1 MGLFALDNI
10 LLENDTSYTHKD
22 NYVIDIDNIGYIDK
36 AVQEHSFIQDGY
48 DAILEMNAMYCNAE
62 KEFYTRILG
71 SYGNNNIIN
80 EGFSDFF
87 DSIKKII
94 KKFIEWIK
102 KIFKEFVAKLAA
114 LVGSEKYIKK
124 HKDLFN
130 KFSSEDEFE
139 FQGYKFTNVHD
150 NDIPKSGAVEIFNS
164 SNDFNTAFSD
174 AKWYNSLDFN
184 DSNFFGDISADATA
198 SYYNT
203 NAGDTKTYKSHDDFL
218 TWDELEDGDTKIKDA
233 RKAATNKINKALD
246 TRIDAIKDNASD
258 FREKFRAYVLGKS
271 GNESYDSTE
280 FNEALFEIFRDG
292 ESDTES
298 ITIDYNFVQDAYRRF
313 DKYKDVTK
321 AIEKKKNEMVKD
333 YEDLEKHLD
342 KFIKYNKND
351 HKIDYDSGGRSY
363 TSKVLGYIQTNDKII
378 FDQSTSDKMN
388 SLLKVYS
395 TRVNDMCQI
404 HTQAFTAKL
413 EACKDCFKQDKKILN
428 KAIQQVLKR
437 SNKEDF

>member
-1 MGLFALDNI
+1 MGLFSLDNI
-10 LLENDTSYTHKD
+10 LLENGNNNSSSSS
-22 NYVIDIDNIGYIDK
+22 VIDIDNIGYVDK
-36 AVQEHSFIQDGY
+36 AVQEHSFVQDGY

-71 SYGNNNIIN
+71 SYGDSNIIN
-80 EGFSDFF
+80 EGFSNFF

-139 FQGYKFTNVHD
+139 FQGYNFTNVAD
-150 NDIPKSGAVEIFNS
+150 DDIPKSKAVEMFATDG
-164 SNDFNTAFSD
+164 DFNTTFFSD
-174 AKWYNSLDFN
+174 SKWYNKNKFFDP
-184 DSNFFGDISADATA
+184 SNANTLFKSASEGD
-198 SYYNT
+198 YYNVKAKF
-203 NAGDTKTYKSHDDFL
+203 NASNL
-218 TWDELEDGDTKIKDA
+218 DGDWTEPVKGTDDTA
-233 RKAATNKINKALD
+233 VAYRKQVTDTMNKNLD
-246 TRIDAIKDNASD
+246 NMIDTIKDNASD
-258 FREKFRAYVLGKS
+258 FREKFRAYVIGKS
-271 GNESYDSTE
+271 GNETYDSTE
-280 FNEALFEIFRDG
+280 FSEALFEVFRDG
-292 ESDTES
+292 ESSTES
-298 ITIDYNFVQDAYRRF
+298 ITIDYNYVQDAYRRF

-333 YEDLEKHLD
+333 YEDLEKHLE
-342 KFIKYNKND
+342 KYIKYNKD
-351 HKIDYDSGGRSY
+351 THKIDYNTSGREY
-363 TSKVLGYIQTNDKII
+363 TTSVLANIGQNNNII
-378 FDQSTSDKMN
+378 FDQSTADKMS

-413 EACKDCFKQDKKILN
+413 EACKDCFKQDKQILN

>member
-10 LLENDTSYTHKD
+10 LLENDVSYTHKD

-48 DAILEMNAMYCNAE
+48 NAILEMNAMYCNAE

-71 SYGNNNIIN
+71 SYGDNNIIN

-102 KIFKEFVAKLAA
+102 KIFKEFIAKLAA

-150 NDIPKSGAVEIFNS
+150 NDIPKSGAVEIFDS
-164 SNDFNTAFSD
+164 SNDFNKAFSD
-174 AKWYNSLDFN
+174 AKWYNGLDFN
-184 DSNFFGDISADATA
+184 SAAFFGDA

-203 NAGDTKTYKSHDDFL
+203 SASDKTYKTHSDFL
-218 TWDELEDGDTKIKDA
+218 TWEDLEDKDTTIKDA
-233 RKAATNKINKALD
+233 RREATNKINKALD

-321 AIEKKKNEMVKD
+321 AIEKKKNEMIKD

-342 KFIKYNKND
+342 KFIKYNKTE

-363 TSKVLGYIQTNDKII
+363 TSKILGNINQNDRII
-378 FDQSTSDKMN
+378 FDQSTSDKMS